1 MVEEI
6 KIEILHGIGE
16 EVRRSDHRIG
26 MRIIRFY
33 FPSKKYTKKILIII
47 IYNIY

>member
-6 KIEILHGIGE
+6 RIEILHGIGE
-16 EVRRSDHRIG
+16 KVRGPDRRIG
-26 MRIIRFY
+26 MRIVRFY
-33 FPSKKYTKKILIII
+33 FPIKKYTKKILIII